1 MSQPSLIQLSAFDP
15 QMAIPKDSPLAG
27 LANKGAESAQGRS
40 KTASA
45 EGKKEEILRKFH
57 ASTDPKERMRLLDA
71 AMKV

>member
-1 MSQPSLIQLSAFDP
+1 MSKPSLIQLSAFDP

-27 LANKGAESAQGRS
+27 LANKGAESART

-45 EGKKEEILRKFH
+45 PEGKKQEILRKFF